1 MSQAQGTGGFPGSL
15 PFAALYL
22 LKAVD
27 QWPIYSFESPT
38 NLISQAR
45 TLNAR
50 VGIWRVTSIE
60 VEQLVI
66 QQELI
71 RETLVP
77 YGAAV
82 TE

>member
-27 QWPIYSFESPT
+27 QWPIYAFESPT

-45 TLNAR
+45 KIGRAH
-50 VGIWRVTSIE
+50 V
-60 VEQLVI
+60 
-66 QQELI
+66 
-71 RETLVP
+71 
-77 YGAAV
+77 
-82 TE
+82 